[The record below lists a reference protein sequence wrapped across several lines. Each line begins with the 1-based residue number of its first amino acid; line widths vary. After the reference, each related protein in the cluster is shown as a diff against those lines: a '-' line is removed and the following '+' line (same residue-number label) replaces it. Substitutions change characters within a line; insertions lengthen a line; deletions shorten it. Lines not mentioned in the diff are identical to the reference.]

1 VPPDQLEPHLI
12 GADVEV
18 RRIGT
23 VGGDELLG
31 IPLAE
36 LARAYEGTA

>member
-1 VPPDQLEPHLI
+1 
-12 GADVEV
+12 V

-31 IPLAE
+31 IALDE
-36 LARAYEGTA
+36 LRRAYEGDA